1 MCNVACNSEDVYNK
15 HLSGK
20 KHAAQISL
28 MSDNGIGSYLA
39 AFKHLGIGPWKK
51 GPKKISTQPA
61 WCELCK
67 ISCNSRDVYMTHLA
81 GRKHLRN
88 LGLLSKSNNAL
99 QRATNPVVRPQ
110 ERPNTCEDEGINSH
124 KPNKAAMVEDIEAKK
139 RKLIKGGA
147 AETDIRICTL
157 CNVVCNS
164 QTVFNFHLAG
174 QKHAVMVK
182 LMMQKQPGLLA
193 EMSNNFRSDTD
204 TSFNAEE
211 LLKIKTRCRELR
223 KEKDMINCSQSQI
236 FELLRIIELHEKSL
250 LETSIKDKTHI
261 QRLEEELL
269 NCSQEIDYLKDQL
282 NGRNMEVKYLQEL
295 VYSFKLKIKDMEGLQ
310 DEVIR
315 LKEELQR
322 SSSEQFFLLK
332 ELVTKEMELEK
343 STLSVE
349 KLKESISSMA
359 LESECEVECMK
370 LDMMALEQSHFE
382 AKKIQEETLE
392 ENTRMSRLIGELQFK
407 FQEAQKNIVSLN
419 EENKKLNNKIDAVN
433 VNTGNFSQKVEEWL
447 EKKDRSQLNGQSSL
461 SEQEKGSDISKD
473 ISVYGEVLGPL
484 LGRLSLALE
493 TDADIKEEMQKMSH
507 QMQKYKTLVEKLKN

>member
-1 MCNVACNSEDVYNK
+1 
-15 HLSGK
+15 
-20 KHAAQISL
+20 
-28 MSDNGIGSYLA
+28 
-39 AFKHLGIGPWKK
+39 
-51 GPKKISTQPA
+51 
-61 WCELCK
+61 
-67 ISCNSRDVYMTHLA
+67 
-81 GRKHLRN
+81 
-88 LGLLSKSNNAL
+88 
-99 QRATNPVVRPQ
+99 
-110 ERPNTCEDEGINSH
+110 
-124 KPNKAAMVEDIEAKK
+124 
-139 RKLIKGGA
+139 
-147 AETDIRICTL
+147 
-157 CNVVCNS
+157 
-164 QTVFNFHLAG
+164 
-174 QKHAVMVK
+174 
-182 LMMQKQPGLLA
+182 
-193 EMSNNFRSDTD
+193 MSNNFRSDTD

-349 KLKESISSMA
+349 KFKESISSMA

-507 QMQKYKTLVEKLKN
+507 QMQKYKTLVEKLKEELREEKLKAKEEAEDLAQEMAELRYQVTGLLEEERKHRARIEQASLQRIAELEAQLQREQRKSLFAVRGLPEV

>member
-1 MCNVACNSEDVYNK
+1 
-15 HLSGK
+15 
-20 KHAAQISL
+20 
-28 MSDNGIGSYLA
+28 
-39 AFKHLGIGPWKK
+39 
-51 GPKKISTQPA
+51 
-61 WCELCK
+61 
-67 ISCNSRDVYMTHLA
+67 
-81 GRKHLRN
+81 
-88 LGLLSKSNNAL
+88 
-99 QRATNPVVRPQ
+99 
-110 ERPNTCEDEGINSH
+110 
-124 KPNKAAMVEDIEAKK
+124 
-139 RKLIKGGA
+139 
-147 AETDIRICTL
+147 
-157 CNVVCNS
+157 
-164 QTVFNFHLAG
+164 
-174 QKHAVMVK
+174 MVK

-349 KLKESISSMA
+349 KFKESISSMA

>member
-1 MCNVACNSEDVYNK
+1 
-15 HLSGK
+15 
-20 KHAAQISL
+20 
-28 MSDNGIGSYLA
+28 
-39 AFKHLGIGPWKK
+39 
-51 GPKKISTQPA
+51 
-61 WCELCK
+61 
-67 ISCNSRDVYMTHLA
+67 
-81 GRKHLRN
+81 
-88 LGLLSKSNNAL
+88 
-99 QRATNPVVRPQ
+99 
-110 ERPNTCEDEGINSH
+110 
-124 KPNKAAMVEDIEAKK
+124 
-139 RKLIKGGA
+139 
-147 AETDIRICTL
+147 
-157 CNVVCNS
+157 
-164 QTVFNFHLAG
+164 
-174 QKHAVMVK
+174 MVK

-349 KLKESISSMA
+349 KFKESISSMA

-507 QMQKYKTLVEKLKN
+507 QMQKYKTLVEKLKEELREEKLKAKEEAEDLAQEMAELRYQVTGLLEEERKHRARIEQASLQRIAELEAQLQREQRKSLFAVRGLPEV

>member
-1 MCNVACNSEDVYNK
+1 MHPPPYSPLFPQQPTASESLFSTFPFVHSDSPLHSHGSDPLGSSALYALFRSSYGRQSISSPDTNADTQNWIVKQVRSMRYEAAAKASHGTSAVSASFSSAWNDIWVRQLLPSLTPLTLPMPNQTKANEPMQCEVCKIDCTNKDVFEKLVTEEKHRKNMQLLNSPTNTAIPGASHASLQSQINRVQGQDLFGVVSKELESKKQKLVSGGAAVDSVRVCTICNVACNSQDVYNK

-28 MSDNGIGSYLA
+28 MSDNGIGSHLA

-110 ERPNTCEDEGINSH
+110 ERPNTCEDEGIDSQ

-295 VYSFKLKIKDMEGLQ
+295 VYSFKLK
-310 DEVIR
+310 
-315 LKEELQR
+315 
-322 SSSEQFFLLK
+322 
-332 ELVTKEMELEK
+332 
-343 STLSVE
+343 
-349 KLKESISSMA
+349 
-359 LESECEVECMK
+359 
-370 LDMMALEQSHFE
+370 
-382 AKKIQEETLE
+382 
-392 ENTRMSRLIGELQFK
+392 
-407 FQEAQKNIVSLN
+407 
-419 EENKKLNNKIDAVN
+419 
-433 VNTGNFSQKVEEWL
+433 
-447 EKKDRSQLNGQSSL
+447 
-461 SEQEKGSDISKD
+461 
-473 ISVYGEVLGPL
+473 
-484 LGRLSLALE
+484 
-493 TDADIKEEMQKMSH
+493 
-507 QMQKYKTLVEKLKN
+507 